1 MTIQEGTRVYCRSK
15 PTFRGIVQ
23 SVLTNTIVVRLDE
36 PYKGHSIAFFRK
48 ESLVPM
54 TKLRQDL

>member
-1 MTIQEGTRVYCRSK
+1 MTIQVGIRVYCRSK

-23 SVLTNTIVVRLDE
+23 SVLTDTIVVLLDD
-36 PYKGHSIAFFRK
+36 PYKGHSIAFFRE
-48 ESLVPM
+48 ESLVPL